1 MYSRFPTARVLTLA
15 ACVAVA
21 LPVSVHTARAQFKAP
36 EMSKE
41 VRQHEDE
48 MQKLGESF
56 DSAWDLYQHFKEK
69 ADGGTIAPKYS
80 KLPDWSGLWERR
92 DGPFFLDPE
101 QTDFNGMP
109 PVELTPKYEQ
119 ELKERLK
126 RYAAGNDYDPISVCG
141 VPAGFPRFM
150 VEPFM
155 REFVPTP
162 KQTWLINEAGNEVR
176 RIYTDG
182 RGHIPPEAAY
192 PLYEGDSIG
201 FWDGQKLV
209 VHTSQIKG
217 TVLQRIQPRDS
228 DKAETVEIWEKID
241 DNTIKVDLWIYDQ
254 EAFKKPWFSQQF
266 YRKIPN
272 DDGLLRI
279 HFWAC
284 AENQNNVITKT
295 GEGGS
300 TFTDFTFTNEDDKQK
315 KKQNDGQNGQDEQS
329 MPWNEDK

>member
-1 MYSRFPTARVLTLA
+1 MAVA
-15 ACVAVA
+15 ACAAAILSVSSEIA
-21 LPVSVHTARAQFKAP
+21 LAQIKGRAMP
-36 EMSKE
+36 EE
-41 VRQHEDE
+41 VRRHETE
-48 MQKLGESF
+48 MQTLGESF
-56 DSAWDLYQHFKEK
+56 DTAWDLYQHFKKEAK
-69 ADGGTIAPKYS
+69 GGTIAPEYS

-101 QTDFNGMP
+101 QTDFNAMP
-109 PVELTPKYEQ
+109 PVELTPEYKK
-119 ELKERLK
+119 ELEERLK
-126 RYAAGNDYDPISVCG
+126 RYAAGDDYDPISVCG
-141 VPAGFPRFM
+141 VPAGYPRFM

-176 RIYTDG
+176 RVYTDG

-228 DKAETVEIWEKID
+228 DKAETVEIWEKLD
-241 DNTIKVDLWIYDQ
+241 DNTIKVDLWIYDS
-254 EAFKKPWFSQQF
+254 EAFVEPWFSQQY

-272 DDGLLRI
+272 EDGLLRI

-295 GEGGS
+295 DEGGS
-300 TFTDFTFTNEDDKQK
+300 TFTDFTFTHKDDKTPKAEQK
-315 KKQNDGQNGQDEQS
+315 GQDSQS
-329 MPWNEDK
+329 MPWNEDNK